1 MKRIL
6 YLTCIGS
13 LALALTASGAENKT
27 TVAGKGKAGRAVS
40 AQKAGGSSMR
50 SVGHI
55 RTQRSVATPRFGQR
69 SYHSTPK
76 VRSNAVVR
84 QTNLR
89 SNRVGTVRERNVS
102 RSNQVRT
109 RNAVAINRERN
120 LNVNRRGVATANT
133 PASVATNQMRSVNRN
148 VTVNNNWRGS
158 QFSGQNYAAFR
169 NYSRTYHDR
178 SWWHSHYP
186 RITFYLGAP
195 YYWNAGYWYPAWGYY
210 PNYTY
215 QYDGPIY
222 GYNSLS
228 PDRVVVDVQAQ
239 LQRDGYYAGPIDGV
253 LGPVTRRAITAFQ
266 ADHGLAITSSI
277 DEPTLATLGVS

>member
-1 MKRIL
+1 
-6 YLTCIGS
+6 
-13 LALALTASGAENKT
+13 
-27 TVAGKGKAGRAVS
+27 
-40 AQKAGGSSMR
+40 
-50 SVGHI
+50 
-55 RTQRSVATPRFGQR
+55 
-69 SYHSTPK
+69 
-76 VRSNAVVR
+76 
-84 QTNLR
+84 
-89 SNRVGTVRERNVS
+89 
-102 RSNQVRT
+102 
-109 RNAVAINRERN
+109 
-120 LNVNRRGVATANT
+120 
-133 PASVATNQMRSVNRN
+133 MRSVNRN

-195 YYWNAGYWYPAWGYY
+195 YYWNSGYWYPAWGYY